1 MHPCGNKTGIVF
13 VFVCEHGSPG
23 QPLRKILLFHPLG
36 SALPF
41 HLFIFL
47 NQNLATF
54 FVFMHQ
60 LWIFF
65 GLVWFLKYQLDL
77 HYTFF
82 KLELTIFTD
91 GFVG

>member
-1 MHPCGNKTGIVF
+1 MHPCVNKTGF
-13 VFVCEHGSPG
+13 VFACEHGSPG
-23 QPLRKILLFHPLG
+23 QPLRKSLLFHPLG

-41 HLFIFL
+41 HLFTFL

-82 KLELTIFTD
+82 KLELIIFTD